1 VTGAAVAAP
10 LVRPG
15 NRDAHRIFRAVLD
28 ALARP
33 GTTTHLSVSAG
44 VPAALGPLLALA
56 DLDTPVY
63 VLGDSATDGATDTE
77 QWLRAVALATS
88 APTSGLG
95 EARLVAALRPVTV
108 DELRA
113 VRVGSPAEP
122 EEAALVTLAVPAL
135 TGGPTVRLTGP
146 GTASGAVITAAG
158 LPAGWLD
165 ARDAVAFPAGCDLL
179 LVDPDGACVGLP
191 RSTRTTGGS

>member
-1 VTGAAVAAP
+1 VTGAAVAPP

-15 NRDAHRIFRAVLD
+15 NRDAHRAFRAVLD

-33 GTTTHLSVSAG
+33 GTTTHLPVSAG
-44 VPAALGPLLALA
+44 VLSALGPLLALA
-56 DLDTPVY
+56 DLDTPVC
-63 VLGDSATDGATDTE
+63 VLGDGATATE
-77 QWLRAVALATS
+77 QWLGAVALATS
-88 APTSGLG
+88 APASGLG
-95 EARLVAALRPVTV
+95 EARLVAVLRPVTV

-113 VRVGSPAEP
+113 VRVGSPGDP

-135 TGGPTVRLTGP
+135 TGGPTVRLIGP
-146 GTASGAVITAAG
+146 GAASGAVITAAG

-165 ARDAVAFPAGCDLL
+165 AREAVAFPAGADLL